1 MLKSLVLVR
10 GRNMSTCAPL
20 LRFQGSLVDLLISYR
35 FLWMSCRFCSK
46 PSRSCFS
53 EQNNKTVLLASIG
66 VFRQNYTLQMRSIQH
81 FPPFLELGLGRAPD
95 YFATE
100 NIIHRHFFRD
110 FAVILH
116 NILVVIGLLLFFFF
130 LMNLFRPGFQSSNVN
145 VPLHR
150 RHSNSQLS

>member
-1 MLKSLVLVR
+1 MANWPLLSPLLKSLVLVR
-10 GRNMSTCAPL
+10 GRNMSTCAPFL
-20 LRFQGSLVDLLISYR
+20 MFQSLHVDLLISYR

-53 EQNNKTVLLASIG
+53 EQNNKTALLASIG

-95 YFATE
+95 YFAAE
-100 NIIHRHFFRD
+100 NIIHMHFFRD

-116 NILVVIGLLLFFFF
+116 NILVVIGLLLFFSFNES
-130 LMNLFRPGFQSSNVN
+130 LQTR
-145 VPLHR
+145 
-150 RHSNSQLS
+150 LSVFKR

>member
-1 MLKSLVLVR
+1 MANWPLLSPMLKSLVLVR

-100 NIIHRHFFRD
+100 NIIHMHFFRD

-130 LMNLFRPGFQSSNVN
+130 F
-145 VPLHR
+145 
-150 RHSNSQLS
+150 